1 MDINDA
7 CIRNVTPCDLVHR
20 HELFVEKHAPSIFQD
35 NSALKMEAGMS
46 SESMAQYTNVLG
58 VTSQS
63 LR

>member
-7 CIRNVTPCDLVHR
+7 VIRNVTPCDLVHR
-20 HELFVEKHAPSIFQD
+20 HERFVEKHAVSIYQD
-35 NSALKMEAGMS
+35 ICALKMEAA
-46 SESMAQYTNVLG
+46 EDLETMAKCTNVLG